1 LGGLTPITRY
11 LFIPEDQ
18 ITKYMS
24 FLSFIV
30 KNPFRS
36 RTRSILAIIGI
47 AIGIATIVALGIVTD
62 GLKASTENTLKA
74 GGADFTVT
82 KANSGGFF
90 SSTLNQSYVDTV
102 QNSTGVKDAVG
113 VLINTY
119 SLNGNPFILMG
130 ISRDKLELANINLQ
144 EGTPFGSNGENELI
158 LGKRASQSLDKHVGD
173 ILTLFGNDFKVTG
186 IYETGNMWE
195 DGGAFLDLNKLQN
208 LSDNQAKVTM
218 IFVKIKNDAQLEEV
232 TSNIEKTYS
241 NELTTIKSVDDFNR
255 VNKGLSSIDTASW
268 AISLLAILIG
278 GIGVINTM
286 VMSVYE
292 RTREIGV
299 LKAVGW
305 KDRRILTMIM
315 GESLVLT
322 LLAAVIGIILGVVAV
337 NLILLI
343 PSMGGFIKPVYTPLT
358 FIKGFGVAIL
368 VGVLGGLYPAY
379 RASKLSPTEALRYE

>member
-1 LGGLTPITRY
+1 
-11 LFIPEDQ
+11 
-18 ITKYMS
+18 MS

-30 KNPFRS
+30 KNPFRN
-36 RTRSILAIIGI
+36 RTRSILAIVGI

-62 GLKASTENTLKA
+62 GLKESTESTLKA
-74 GGADFTVT
+74 GQADFTIT

-90 SSTLNQSYVDTV
+90 SRTLHQSYVDEV
-102 QNSTGVKDAVG
+102 QNITGVKEAVG

-119 SLNGNPFILMG
+119 SLNGDAFIFMG
-130 ISRDKLELANINLQ
+130 ISPDKLELANINLQ
-144 EGTPFGSNGENELI
+144 EGNAFTSNGSNELI

-173 ILTLFGNDFKVTG
+173 TITLFGSDFKITG

-195 DGGAFLDLNKLQN
+195 DGGAFLDLDKLQN
-208 LSDNQAKVTM
+208 LTDNQGKVTM
-218 IFVKIKNDAQLEEV
+218 IFVKIDNDAQLQDV
-232 TSNIEKTYS
+232 TDSIENTYP
-241 NELTTIKSVDDFNR
+241 NKLTTIKSVDDFNR

-305 KDRRILTMIM
+305 KDKRILTMIM

-322 LLAAVIGIILGVVAV
+322 IFAALIGIIMGVVAV
-337 NLILLI
+337 NLILLS
-343 PSMGGFIKPVYTPLT
+343 PSVGGFIKPVYSPLT

-368 VGVLGGLYPAY
+368 VGLIGGLYPAY
-379 RASKLSPTEALRYE
+379 RASRLSPTEALRYE